1 MNPAINRENGPLIQI
16 AQFSSKKG
24 VDMKT
29 FWGTFAAVFFLMFSS
44 QTVWG
49 APPPPPPPPEIQV
62 RPGAQMVPAVSPDL
76 VVSIVSI
83 GTPHAENRNP
93 FTGRIEDASG
103 PADSV
108 PIYVTLPLTVKV
120 KNLGRTAAR
129 PLRVSVEA
137 EGGMP
142 PGYLAYN
149 YKVAGSILPSMLYL
163 NESLAPGA
171 ERTFSGT
178 LISQQFTLA
187 LYRSDAEGVTMRYR
201 VVVDPPF
208 PGHPSIRELSETNNY
223 SRWSMPVNLPRAT
236 LAVGGTP
243 VRPDLTVTIGD
254 VILKPGTTWMHGRV
268 VHNKYDIFFRIYNR
282 GTANYRGQGSDEP
295 AWEMSFYAES
305 NRTAYGIRDGWS
317 KFAIGGCPD
326 IALGGFRELKV
337 QDADLPVDC
346 TLLKVIADPK
356 NREFELNEGNN
367 TGEKS
372 LLRTL
377 PESRVPMTDVTP

>member
-1 MNPAINRENGPLIQI
+1 MNPAINIKYGSLIQI

-29 FWGTFAAVFFLMFSS
+29 FWGTFAAVFFLLFFS

-49 APPPPPPPPEIQV
+49 APLQPKGGGELQV

-83 GTPHAENRNP
+83 GTPRAENRNP

-149 YKVAGSILPSMLYL
+149 YKVSGSILPSMLYL

-223 SRWSMPVNLPRAT
+223 SSWSMPVNLPRAA
-236 LAVGGTP
+236 LAVGSTP

-254 VILKPGTTWMHGRV
+254 VILKPGTTRMHGDV
-268 VHNKYDIFFRIYNR
+268 TYNKYDIFFRIYNR
-282 GTANYRGQGSDEP
+282 GTANYRGQGHDEP
-295 AWEMSFYAES
+295 AWEMSYFAES
-305 NRTAYGIRDGWS
+305 NRTAYGIRDGWHS
-317 KFAIGGCPD
+317 IAIGGCID
-326 IALGGFRELKV
+326 IAVGGFRLLKV
-337 QDADLPVDC
+337 QDADLSSDC
-346 TLLKVIADPK
+346 TLLRVSVDPE
-356 NREFELNEGNN
+356 NREIELNEGNN

-372 LLRTL
+372 LLWTL

>member
-1 MNPAINRENGPLIQI
+1 
-16 AQFSSKKG
+16 
-24 VDMKT
+24 MKT
-29 FWGTFAAVFFLMFSS
+29 FWGTFAAVFFLLFSS
-44 QTVWG
+44 QTVWS
-49 APPPPPPPPEIQV
+49 APLQPKGGGELQI

-83 GTPHAENRNP
+83 GTPRAENRDP
-93 FTGRIEDASG
+93 FTGRIQDASG

-137 EGGMP
+137 AGGMP
-142 PGYLAYN
+142 PGYLAYS

-201 VVVDPPF
+201 AVVDPPF

-223 SRWSMPVNLPRAT
+223 SNWSMPVNLPRAAI
-236 LAVGGTP
+236 AVGSTP
-243 VRPDLTVTIGD
+243 LRPDLSVTIGD
-254 VILKPGTTWMHGRV
+254 VILKPGTTFMHGEV
-268 VHNKYDIFFRIYNR
+268 TYNKYDIFFRIYNR

-295 AWEMSFYAES
+295 AWEMSYYSES
-305 NRTAYGIRDGWS
+305 NRTAYGIRDGWYS
-317 KFAIGGCPD
+317 YVIGGCID
-326 IALGGFRELKV
+326 IAVGGFREVKV
-337 QDADLPVDC
+337 PDADLPSDC
-346 TLLKVIADPK
+346 TLLKVVVDPE
-356 NREFELNEGNN
+356 NRETELNEGNN
-367 TGEKS
+367 TCEKG

-377 PESRVPMTDVTP
+377 PLSRVPITDVMP